1 MLSTHTPH
9 KPKRTKG
16 NFKTLDSN
24 KSEATTSWVF
34 NHVKV
39 HFNDPSSFAA
49 WKVGLE
55 IGSE

>member
-49 WKVGLE
+49 WKALE